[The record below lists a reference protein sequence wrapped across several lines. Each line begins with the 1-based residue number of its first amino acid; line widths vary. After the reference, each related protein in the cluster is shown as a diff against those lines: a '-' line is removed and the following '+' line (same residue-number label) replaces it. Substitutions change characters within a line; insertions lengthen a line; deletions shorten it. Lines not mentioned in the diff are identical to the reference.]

1 VRAKPL
7 NDRLEKRKS
16 AVGIAKKIIWLTL
29 AACAGVV
36 LSAVDARADETV
48 VTQLGWLRIGEYAPI
63 LIADAKGF
71 FKEEGIDHKIV
82 DGGPGKNP
90 IPLVAVG
97 QAQFGVTSNGMY
109 LVTARSAKDPVD
121 VVAVGSLFQESPTAY
136 LSLAAPDVPPSKPKD
151 MEGKTVGVQPGA
163 EFTFHAF
170 TKRNGV
176 DESKVK
182 LVNVQGTAEPL
193 MVGQVDY
200 FLGWVVNQTYQ
211 VEQEAAKPDAP
222 ATLKGKTWQA
232 LRFAEFGLPT
242 YSDVIFASADTLK
255 KKPELVRSYLKAVQR
270 GMQFVIAHPDD
281 AAETLAA
288 FPGQIED
295 AKKLAWRFKLQ
306 NQLFQSEDTKKH
318 GFLWMNPATWEQM
331 IAVLV
336 EGEQIPKPIPIADV
350 MTDDYL
356 PKPGAN

>member
-1 VRAKPL
+1 VQIDRHLAQFLGPL
-7 NDRLEKRKS
+7 TVAALL
-16 AVGIAKKIIWLTL
+16 IAPL
-29 AACAGVV
+29 V
-36 LSAVDARADETV
+36 ARAGDTSV

-71 FKEEGIDHKIV
+71 FKDEGIDHKIV

-90 IPLVAVG
+90 IPIVAVG
-97 QAQFGVTSNGMY
+97 QAQFGVTSNGMF
-109 LVTARSAKDPVD
+109 LVSARSAKDPVD

-136 LSLAAPDVPPSKPKD
+136 LSLAAPDAPPSKPKD

-170 TKRNGV
+170 TKKNGV

-182 LVNVQGTAEPL
+182 LVTVQGTAEPL
-193 MVGQVDY
+193 MVGRVDF

-211 VEQEAAKPDAP
+211 VEQVAAKPDAP
-222 ATLKGKTWQA
+222 PTVKGKVWRA

-242 YSDVIFASADTLK
+242 YSDVIFASGDTLK
-255 KKPELVRSYLKAVQR
+255 KNPELVKSYLKAVQR
-270 GMQFVIAHPDD
+270 GMDFVISHPDE

-295 AKKLAWRFKLQ
+295 VKKLAWRFKLQ
-306 NQLFQSEDTKKH
+306 NQLFQSADTKTH
-318 GFLWMNPATWEQM
+318 GYLWMNPATWEQM

-336 EGEQIPKPIPIADV
+336 DGEQIPKPIPVAEV

-356 PKPGAN
+356 PKPGPN

>member
-1 VRAKPL
+1 MNL
-7 NDRLEKRKS
+7 DRRL
-16 AVGIAKKIIWLTL
+16 GLLTV
-29 AACAGVV
+29 AASLVAAFAAEAANT
-36 LSAVDARADETV
+36 SV

-71 FKEEGIDHKIV
+71 FKDEGIDHKIV

-90 IPLVAVG
+90 IPIVAVG
-97 QAQFGVTSNGMY
+97 HAQFGVTSNGMF
-109 LVTARSAKDPVD
+109 LVSARSAKDPVD
-121 VVAVGSLFQESPTAY
+121 VVAVGSLFQQSPTAY
-136 LSLAAPDVPPSKPKD
+136 LSLAASDAPPSQPKD

-170 TKRNGV
+170 TKKNGV

-193 MVGQVDY
+193 MVGQVDF

-222 ATLKGKTWQA
+222 LAVKGKAWRA

-242 YSDVIFASADTLK
+242 YSDVIFASGDTLK
-255 KKPELVRSYLKAVQR
+255 KDPELVRRYLKAVQR
-270 GMQFVIAHPDD
+270 GMDFVISHPDD
-281 AAETLAA
+281 AADTLAA

-295 AKKLAWRFKLQ
+295 INKLKWRFKLQ
-306 NQLFQSEDTKKH
+306 NQLFQSADTKSH
-318 GFLWMNPATWEQM
+318 GYLWMNPATWEQM
-331 IAVLV
+331 IVVLV
-336 EGEQIPKPIPIADV
+336 EGEQIPKPIPVAEV
-350 MTDDYL
+350 MTDEYL
-356 PKPGAN
+356 PKPGPN